1 MKSALF
7 PLSVRRV
14 VGRLSGLLSVLLLV
28 CVLAPAASGCTGA
41 QKSGILTVRD
51 DARGRTKRLDPR
63 NQLSG
68 TTKTNPAWANP
79 GTYFYDDNSTVFFV
93 ELKVQSN
100 NVPMK
105 LNGASFIIGGNR
117 VFLDRC
123 APTVETFTEEGTTK
137 TFTETSECRLEKD
150 IFQQIG
156 DAPEVRV
163 IFEGSKERSA
173 MFSTTNRQ
181 RFQKF
186 FALVTKPE
194 Q

>member
-105 LNGASFIIGGNR
+105 LPPPDPYRVRPLPINGMGVGLPPPSPACRERGAGGGMGLGLEPWIYALPVAFFQEGRLLQRSHHAATFAWLVIGPPSLQANR
-117 VFLDRC
+117 Y
-123 APTVETFTEEGTTK
+123 
-137 TFTETSECRLEKD
+137 S
-150 IFQQIG
+150 
-156 DAPEVRV
+156 
-163 IFEGSKERSA
+163 
-173 MFSTTNRQ
+173 M
-181 RFQKF
+181 
-186 FALVTKPE
+186 
-194 Q
+194 